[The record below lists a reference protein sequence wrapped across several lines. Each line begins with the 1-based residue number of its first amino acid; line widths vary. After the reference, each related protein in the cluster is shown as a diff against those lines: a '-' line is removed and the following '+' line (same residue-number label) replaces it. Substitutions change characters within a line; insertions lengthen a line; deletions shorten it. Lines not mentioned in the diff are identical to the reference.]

1 MVDAAHK
8 KMADDLA
15 QAKEAKEQE
24 RADAAA
30 KAEYQASGE
39 RMIGEYAEDMP
50 AYVDAVLDE
59 AYETDKKPTTSAKER
74 LRLAEAAVKY
84 LEERHRE
91 LTAKYKGQPNSVKTL
106 KNIKGDLDRVR
117 ALRRS
122 LYQQVNQKPKGSL
135 RQDMAA
141 AAASAV
147 VPVSETNETGGT
159 KSEGTNGGAV
169 TLSPPGTANMVAALS
184 PEDDALLEDDENDTG
199 SPSTNEPTTPPP
211 AVQGIQGEDQGGAPA
226 APTDTGAAGGVPVEE
241 PEEGGSRRHN

>member
-1 MVDAAHK
+1 MLNNGVSVSGFGKGTGVVAAFQKMVDAAHK
-8 KMADDLA
+8 KMADELA
-15 QAKEAKEQE
+15 ERRWMERKRREALDETDE
-24 RADAAA
+24 EI

-147 VPVSETNETGGT
+147 VPVSETNETGGNQVRGDQRWRRNAIAPRYREHG
-159 KSEGTNGGAV
+159 SGAV
-169 TLSPPGTANMVAALS
+169 PGRRR
-184 PEDDALLEDDENDTG
+184 
-199 SPSTNEPTTPPP
+199 
-211 AVQGIQGEDQGGAPA
+211 
-226 APTDTGAAGGVPVEE
+226 PV
-241 PEEGGSRRHN
+241 RRRRERHRITIDK